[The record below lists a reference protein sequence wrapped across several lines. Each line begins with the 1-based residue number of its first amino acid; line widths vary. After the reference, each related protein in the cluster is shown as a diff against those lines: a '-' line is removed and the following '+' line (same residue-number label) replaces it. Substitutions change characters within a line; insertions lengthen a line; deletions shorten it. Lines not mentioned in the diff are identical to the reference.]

1 MICKFCFSLCCCC
14 TVALLPLLHFI
25 DAAAAVEI
33 CWHRSRSE
41 LASFA
46 ISHPASH
53 NCRHRSGSGS
63 GWGWDWGRSSFLRLA
78 RTVRAV
84 FNYAQLGAGLV
95 VAAGPDTLST
105 SAGTSISIS
114 TSCTWCSCPI
124 LMLHSVLL
132 NMARMLGSF
141 RSFDLDSDSS

>member
-46 ISHPASH
+46 RISHPASH
-53 NCRHRSGSGS
+53 NCRHRSVSGS
-63 GWGWDWGRSSFLRLA
+63 DSYWGRSSFLHLA

-105 SAGTSISIS
+105 S
-114 TSCTWCSCPI
+114 TSCTWCSCTI
-124 LMLHSVLL
+124 LLHSVLL

>member
-46 ISHPASH
+46 RISHPASH
-53 NCRHRSGSGS
+53 NCRHRSVSGS
-63 GWGWDWGRSSFLRLA
+63 DWDWGRSSFLRLA

-105 SAGTSISIS
+105 S

-124 LMLHSVLL
+124 LLHSVLL

-141 RSFDLDSDSS
+141 RSFDLDLDSS